1 VISYRFADYGTPL
14 RTIPANQAARY
25 HLGNESDS
33 TQYLCLHPLGPL
45 AELMR
50 SNSLRTPDQIRA
62 VHTRTWALEVDV
74 ADLPSIGFDNAADF
88 GMEAADLVADER
100 TGCQELAT
108 RVRNEL
114 PGIIVPSAALPGTRN
129 AILFGSRVAAPY
141 LTDPVSFIDV
151 PASIT
156 AQDGRPLLSLID
168 VVRFIGEPH
177 AALQAWERRDAFT
190 FREPSWSLEAERQK

>member
-1 VISYRFADYGTPL
+1 MISYRFADYGTPL

-25 HLGNESDS
+25 HLGTESDP

-62 VHTRTWALEVDV
+62 VRTRTWALEVDL
-74 ADLPSIGFDNAADF
+74 ADLPGIGFDNAADF
-88 GMEAADLVADER
+88 GIEPADLVADER
-100 TGCQELAT
+100 TGCQELAA
-108 RVRNEL
+108 RLRNEL
-114 PGIIVPSAALPGTRN
+114 RGIIVPSAALPGTSN

-156 AQDGRPLLSLID
+156 AQDGRPLVSLID
-168 VVRFIGEPH
+168 IVRFTGEQH
-177 AALQAWERRDAFT
+177 AGLQAWERGDSFT
-190 FREPSWSLEAERQK
+190 FSEPNWSLETETRK